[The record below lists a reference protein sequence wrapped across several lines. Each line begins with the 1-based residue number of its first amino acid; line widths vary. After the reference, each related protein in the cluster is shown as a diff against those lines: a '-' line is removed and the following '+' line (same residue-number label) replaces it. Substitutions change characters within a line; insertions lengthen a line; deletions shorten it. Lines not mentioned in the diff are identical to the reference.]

1 MSGDGWKHMS
11 DQPRFCA
18 VCNKRIILGRESVWF
33 KTSEPKQS
41 YHFSCRPKRTDDAD
55 PED

>member
-1 MSGDGWKHMS
+1 MSGEGWKYMP

-41 YHFSCRPKRTDDAD
+41 YHFSCRAKRTDDAD